1 MASTTAN
8 SDTKSSAQ
16 SASPLTEKT
25 SEALH
30 KAVDSLAEKAAGG
43 EEKLRGSATHSA
55 ESIAKQQKELQD
67 KWQNSKVRSYA
78 SENPVAAAGIA
89 FAAGV
94 LVSTLLRR
102 S

>member
-8 SDTKSSAQ
+8 SSTKSSAN
-16 SASPLTEKT
+16 SPSPLTEKT
-25 SEALH
+25 TEALH
-30 KAVDSLAEKAAGG
+30 KAVDTLADKAAGK
-43 EEKLRGSATHSA
+43 EEKLRDSATHSA
-55 ESIAKQQKELQD
+55 EAITKQQKELQD